1 MLCQLIGD
9 LVTIVNKKE
18 WELKLLWLI
27 VAASSARE
35 LRHNNQRALM
45 PHKTNI
51 PTNPADGKS

>member
-18 WELKLLWLI
+18 LLWLI